1 MITNLTIVVLVNT
14 ALIVWTMFELHDIKV
29 QLNSIGGKK

>member
-14 ALIVWTMFELHDIKV
+14 ALIVWTMFELHDIKT
-29 QLNSIGGKK
+29 QLNFHKGGK